1 MKIRLTTGMSADEM
15 SPLWP
20 DIIACL
26 EKYVARFPDET
37 VANILTQCATGRRQ
51 LWIIQDDTGRVVL
64 TPITEITVDDATGAK
79 TLVLAE
85 VGGSRLREAMKC
97 LQDIEH
103 WAKREHGAVKA
114 RLIGRDGWLRLLP
127 RYGYQPEARI
137 YSKGL

>member
-1 MKIRLTTGMSADEM
+1 MSADEM

-20 DIIACL
+20 DIISCL

-37 VANILTQCATGRRQ
+37 VSNIIAQCASGRRQ
-51 LWIIQDDTGRVVL
+51 LWIIQDEVGRVIL
-64 TPITEITVDDATGAK
+64 TPITEITADDATGAK

-85 VGGSRLREAMKC
+85 VGGSRLREAMPC
-97 LQDIEH
+97 LKEIES
-103 WAKREHGAVKA
+103 WAKRKHGATKA
-114 RLIGRDGWLRLLP
+114 RLIGRDGWMRLLP

>member
-1 MKIRLTTGMSADEM
+1 MKIRLTTDMSADEM

-37 VANILTQCATGRRQ
+37 ISNILTQCATGRRQ
-51 LWIIQDDTGRVVL
+51 LWIIQDGIGRVVL
-64 TPITEITVDDATGAK
+64 TPITEITVDDATGAR

-85 VGGSRLREAMKC
+85 VGGSRLREAMKF
-97 LQDIEH
+97 LHDIED

-114 RLIGRDGWLRLLP
+114 RLIGREGWMRLLP
-127 RYGYQPEARI
+127 QYGYQPEARI